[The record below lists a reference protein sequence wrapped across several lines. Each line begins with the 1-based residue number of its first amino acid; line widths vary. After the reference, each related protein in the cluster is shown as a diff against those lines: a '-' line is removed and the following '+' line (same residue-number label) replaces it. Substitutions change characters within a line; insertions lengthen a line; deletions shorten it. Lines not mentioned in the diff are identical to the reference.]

1 MDPGNDDDLPFEV
14 EGPRLVTLIS
24 ELYPFGKALET
35 RGLGEL
41 GHSELQVVLDL
52 DEENAAGILR
62 AAAGFILEGGCFLP
76 GKAYRKILRGAYEV
90 MFVRAMSPLG
100 LPVLRLI
107 IPDHHNRLERGRMA
121 ADYGRQYDLL
131 DPTCPG

>member
-1 MDPGNDDDLPFEV
+1 MDRGDDDDLPFEV
-14 EGPRLVTLIS
+14 EIPRLVTLVS

-41 GHSELQVVLDL
+41 GHPELQVVLDL

-76 GKAYRKILRGAYEV
+76 GKAYRKILKGAYEV
-90 MFVRAMSPLG
+90 LFVRARSPLG
-100 LPVLRLI
+100 LRVLRLI
-107 IPDHHNRLERGRMA
+107 IPDNHNRLDPGRMA
-121 ADYGRQYDLL
+121 PGFARQYEML

>member
-1 MDPGNDDDLPFEV
+1 MDPDDDDDLPFEV

-52 DEENAAGILR
+52 DDPKRPSELCA
-62 AAAGFILEGGCFLP
+62 
-76 GKAYRKILRGAYEV
+76 
-90 MFVRAMSPLG
+90 VRVVSG
-100 LPVLRLI
+100 
-107 IPDHHNRLERGRMA
+107 
-121 ADYGRQYDLL
+121 
-131 DPTCPG
+131 